1 LGVAENFVAGNDYVA
16 ENYSGKKAAEIVGI
30 SYRQLDYWARTDLVR
45 PSVADAA
52 GSGSRR
58 QYSYGDLL
66 ELKVIKSMLDAGIKL
81 ESVREAFS
89 FLREQLGT
97 DIASAQLV
105 IGGGSAILVR
115 DDHELIDVLRRGQFV
130 MTSILSLDG
139 VQREIDAAIVDL
151 FPSEAPAAERR
162 AASGS

>member
-1 LGVAENFVAGNDYVA
+1 MSQH
-16 ENYSGKKAAEIVGI
+16 YSGKKAAEIVGI

-45 PSVADAA
+45 PSVADAK

-81 ESVREAFS
+81 ESVRDAFAY
-89 FLREQLGT
+89 LREQLGQ
-97 DIASAQLV
+97 DVASAQLV

-115 DDHELIDVLRRGQFV
+115 DDLELVDVLKKGQFV

-139 VQREIDAAIVDL
+139 VQREIDTAIVDL
-151 FPSEAPAAERR
+151 FPSTEATDAGDDATAAT
-162 AASGS
+162 GS